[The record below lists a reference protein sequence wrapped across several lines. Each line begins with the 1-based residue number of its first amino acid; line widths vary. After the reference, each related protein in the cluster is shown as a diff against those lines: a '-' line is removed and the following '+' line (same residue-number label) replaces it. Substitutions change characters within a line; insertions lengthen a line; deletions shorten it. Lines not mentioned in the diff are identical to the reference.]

1 MSGRSER
8 CNQAMNDSSNIEVL
22 NRLLAIQYR
31 SLPMYLTD
39 ACPWIHAG
47 DEQAATTLANIV
59 TDQQR
64 MVQRIADL
72 ILDRRGAVDPGEFPM
87 EFTDTHMLSL
97 DFLLNEL
104 IHYQKQDVA
113 AIEDCVRRLARDP
126 VARALA
132 EEALGSE
139 RAHLEALE
147 RLAKQPV

>member
-1 MSGRSER
+1 MS
-8 CNQAMNDSSNIEVL
+8 DSRNIDAL
-22 NRLLAIQYR
+22 NLLLARQYR
-31 SLPMYLTD
+31 SLAMYLTD
-39 ACPWIHAG
+39 ACPWVGG
-47 DEQAATTLANIV
+47 DEQAEATLVNIV
-59 TDQQR
+59 TDQNR
-64 MVQRIADL
+64 MVRRIADL

-97 DFLLNEL
+97 DFLLTEL

-113 AIEDCVRRLARDP
+113 SIEDCVRRLARDP
-126 VARALA
+126 EGRALA